1 MPTKHIKKLFHHQ
14 VGSLLSENP
23 SVSSRGGDLYTWA
36 KAPKWQHDT
45 SQRRQ
50 TLSLWSSDVKTQKGQ
65 KHQVLVVMAG
75 LMLDRFPAWLLMEAG
90 RGTWPG

>member
-14 VGSLLSENP
+14 VGSLLSENS
-23 SVSSRGGDLYTWA
+23 SVSGRGGTFRPE
-36 KAPKWQHDT
+36 PKPQSGSTT
-45 SQRRQ
+45 SVSEGK
-50 TLSLWSSDVKTQKGQ
+50 LCHSSDVKTQKGQ

-75 LMLDRFPAWLLMEAG
+75 LMLNRFPAWLLMEAG